1 VLLVACALERRRRST
16 PVLLVDQPVDS
27 PLDASGAASRE
38 GQRFVELLGAHER
51 ELFGYIFSLTAN
63 WDDSQE
69 VMQRLRI
76 RVWEQFARYDQ
87 ERPFGAWAR
96 AIAYYLVLAFRKE
109 RSRQREYFTER
120 VIQLL
125 DEAYAKSN
133 EVVGQSREALVECL
147 AKLPAN
153 KQKLVTDYYSPGGAA
168 ELVRT
173 LGMTANSL
181 RQSVHRIRRTLYEC
195 VQRKLRAERA

>member
-1 VLLVACALERRRRST
+1 M
-16 PVLLVDQPVDS
+16 DQSSEP
-27 PLDASGAASRE
+27 AAETGCGARD

-51 ELFGYIFSLTAN
+51 EMFGYIFSLTAN

-69 VMQRLRI
+69 IMQRLRI
-76 RVWEQFARYDQ
+76 RVWEQFERYDQ

-133 EVVGQSREALVECL
+133 EEMGQSREALVDCL
-147 AKLPAN
+147 GKLTAE
-153 KQKLVTDYYSPGGAA
+153 KQNLVTDYYSPGGAA
-168 ELVRT
+168 PLAKL
-173 LGMTANSL
+173 LGVTPNSL
-181 RQSVHRIRRTLYEC
+181 RQSVHRIRRQLSEC
-195 VQRKLRAERA
+195 VQRKLRASQ

>member
-1 VLLVACALERRRRST
+1 MDETTDEQLSEGGT
-16 PVLLVDQPVDS
+16 PRNSSARD
-27 PLDASGAASRE
+27 
-38 GQRFVELLGAHER
+38 GQQFVEILGAHER
-51 ELFGYIFSLTAN
+51 ELFGYIYSLTAN

-76 RVWEQFARYDQ
+76 RIWEQFDRYDQ
-87 ERPFGAWAR
+87 ARPFGAWAR

-125 DEAYAKSN
+125 DEAYAKSS
-133 EVVGQSREALVECL
+133 GGMGRSREALVDCL
-147 AKLPAN
+147 AKLSSE

-168 ELVRT
+168 ELAKS

-181 RQSVHRIRRTLYEC
+181 RQAVHRIRRQLYEC
-195 VQRKLRAERA
+195 VQRTLRAS

>member
-1 VLLVACALERRRRST
+1 VPEPNASGLG
-16 PVLLVDQPVDS
+16 PVD
-27 PLDASGAASRE
+27 GAPTSIARD

-69 VMQRLRI
+69 IMQRVRI
-76 RVWEQFARYDQ
+76 RVWEQFDRYDAS
-87 ERPFGAWAR
+87 RPFGAWAR

-109 RSRQREYFTER
+109 RFRQREYFTER

-125 DEAYAKSN
+125 DEAYAKSS
-133 EVVGQSREALVECL
+133 EGMGRTREALVDCL
-147 AKLPAN
+147 ARLSSE

-168 ELVRT
+168 PLAES
-173 LGMTANSL
+173 LGMTSNSL
-181 RQSVHRIRRTLYEC
+181 RQAVHRIRRQLYDC
-195 VQRKLRAERA
+195 VQRKLRTT

>member
-1 VLLVACALERRRRST
+1 MNEDCSLPGNSESDRTGAPPERT
-16 PVLLVDQPVDS
+16 
-27 PLDASGAASRE
+27 
-38 GQRFVELLGAHER
+38 GQRFVELLGSHER
-51 ELFGYIFSLTAN
+51 ELFGYIYSLTAN

-76 RVWEQFARYDQ
+76 RIWEQFDRYDQ

-96 AIAYYLVLAFRKE
+96 AIAYYLVLGFRKE

-125 DEAYAKSN
+125 DEAYSKSS
-133 EVVGQSREALVECL
+133 GGISQSREALVDCL
-147 AKLPAN
+147 AKLNAD
-153 KQKLVTDYYSPGGAA
+153 KQRLVTDYYSPGGAA
-168 ELVRT
+168 ELAQS

-181 RQSVHRIRRTLYEC
+181 RQAVHRIRRQLYEC
-195 VQRKLRAERA
+195 VQRKLQASR

>member
-1 VLLVACALERRRRST
+1 MDDST
-16 PVLLVDQPVDS
+16 E
-27 PLDASGAASRE
+27 PLAQGDPAARGGDRD

-76 RVWEQFARYDQ
+76 RIWEQFDRYDQ
-87 ERPFGAWAR
+87 ARPFGAWAR

-125 DEAYAKSN
+125 DEAYAKSS
-133 EVVGQSREALVECL
+133 GGMGRSREALVDCL
-147 AKLPAN
+147 AKLTGD
-153 KQKLVTDYYSPGGAA
+153 KQKLVTEYYSPGGPA
-168 ELVRT
+168 ELVKSK
-173 LGMTANSL
+173 GMTANSL
-181 RQSVHRIRRTLYEC
+181 RQAVHRIRRQLYEC
-195 VQRKLRAERA
+195 VQRSLRATQ

>member
-1 VLLVACALERRRRST
+1 
-16 PVLLVDQPVDS
+16 VDQS
-27 PLDASGAASRE
+27 PEPSAEPAAATRD
-38 GQRFVELLGAHER
+38 GQRFVEVLGAHER

-69 VMQRLRI
+69 IMQRLRI
-76 RVWEQFARYDQ
+76 RVWEQFDRYDQ

-125 DEAYAKSN
+125 DEAYAKSS
-133 EVVGQSREALVECL
+133 ESIGHSREALVDCL
-147 AKLPAN
+147 EKLAPA
-153 KQKLVTDYYSPGGAA
+153 KQKMVTEYYSPGGAA
-168 ELVRT
+168 ELART

-181 RQSVHRIRRTLYEC
+181 RQSVHRIRRLLHDC
-195 VQRKLRAERA
+195 VQRTLRAQQS

>member
-1 VLLVACALERRRRST
+1 MNKPTEPAPDPAKLARDGE
-16 PVLLVDQPVDS
+16 
-27 PLDASGAASRE
+27 
-38 GQRFVELLGAHER
+38 RFVELLGAHER

-76 RVWEQFARYDQ
+76 RVWEQFDRYDQ

-109 RSRQREYFTER
+109 RSRQRVYFTER

-125 DEAYAKSN
+125 DEAYSKSSSGI
-133 EVVGQSREALVECL
+133 GQSREALVDCL
-147 AKLPAN
+147 AKLTSE
-153 KQKLVTDYYSPGGAA
+153 KQQLVTEYYSPGGAN
-168 ELVRT
+168 ELANS
-173 LGMTANSL
+173 LGMTTNSL
-181 RQSVHRIRRTLYEC
+181 RQAVHRIRRQLHEC
-195 VQRKLRAERA
+195 VQRRLRAAQ

>member
-1 VLLVACALERRRRST
+1 MNET
-16 PVLLVDQPVDS
+16 PEPTPDP
-27 PLDASGAASRE
+27 SGPPRDV
-38 GQRFVELLGAHER
+38 QRFVELLGAHER

-76 RVWEQFARYDQ
+76 RVWEQFDRYDH

-125 DEAYAKSN
+125 DEAYAKSTS
-133 EVVGQSREALVECL
+133 VIGPSREALVDCL
-147 AKLPAN
+147 AKLTSE
-153 KQKLVTDYYSPGGAA
+153 KQKLVTDYYSPGGAN
-168 ELVRT
+168 ELAKS
-173 LGMTANSL
+173 LGMTGNSL
-181 RQSVHRIRRTLYEC
+181 RQAIHRIRRQLYEC
-195 VQRKLRAERA
+195 VQRKLRATQ

>member
-1 VLLVACALERRRRST
+1 LDQPRST
-16 PVLLVDQPVDS
+16 ESPVPG
-27 PLDASGAASRE
+27 PAAS
-38 GQRFVELLGAHER
+38 GQRFVEILGAHER

-69 VMQRLRI
+69 IMQRLRI
-76 RVWEQFARYDQ
+76 RIWEQFDRYDQ

-125 DEAYAKSN
+125 DEAYAKSS
-133 EVVGQSREALVECL
+133 EGIGQSREALVECL
-147 AKLPAN
+147 AKLTAE

-168 ELVRT
+168 ELAKT

-181 RQSVHRIRRTLYEC
+181 RQAVHRIRRQLHEC
-195 VQRKLRAERA
+195 VQRRLRAAGP